1 MNHNSNLIARL
12 TLNQLPGLAGA
23 LQPAGAAPQGLNE
36 LARLQHSQN
45 LANAMLSAASGLLTP
60 SPNRYPPA
68 PLQRLGAG
76 LGAAL
81 QSYNRGTPQGRI
93 LEALG
98 MDGRAEQPRASAG
111 AAARPGR
118 DAPGRAPARKA
129 PAPVHGAAAGAQAL
143 GRTGVLSSRALRKPA
158 SRQLKLEDFSGTL
171 ASRLDHPAVLPG
183 GWKLCGYDQEGGRPV
198 YVGPG
203 RKLRVYG

>member
-23 LQPAGAAPQGLNE
+23 LQPAGGLQSLSE
-36 LARLQHSQN
+36 LARRQHSQN
-45 LANAMLSAASGLLTP
+45 LANAVLSAASGLLAP
-60 SPNRYPPA
+60 RPNPPA

-81 QSYNRGTPQGRI
+81 QSYNGGTPQGRI

-98 MDGRAEQPRASAG
+98 MVGRAAQPRASAG
-111 AAARPGR
+111 GAARPGG
-118 DAPGRAPARKA
+118 DAPRRAPARKA
-129 PAPVHGAAAGAQAL
+129 PAPVHGAVAGAQAL
-143 GRTGVLSSRALRKPA
+143 GRVSSALRKPA
-158 SRQLKLEDFSGTL
+158 SRQFKLEDFTGTL
-171 ASRLDHPAVLPG
+171 ARTLDHPAILPG
-183 GWKLCGYDQEGGRPV
+183 GWKLYGYDKEGGRPV
-198 YVGPG
+198 YIGPG